1 MMLNYLFLNGFN
13 PDVCAC
19 DSKSNTPLSKAY
31 KRWDEKMVVLLYS
44 MDGENM
50 RLPDPLTFHRNSKY
64 FAARILCR
72 ACVVGQL
79 YLVAK
84 LYDGYKKTMLKE
96 LQKHPIHAAV
106 LADKRDVLRFLDEI
120 DPELNFDM
128 SITVSNWRPMEIAES
143 LG

>member
-1 MMLNYLFLNGFN
+1 MLLDLCEFGDIMMLNYLFLNGFN

-31 KRWDEKMVVLLYS
+31 KRWDEKMVVLLYL

-50 RLPDPLTFHRNSKY
+50 RLPDPLTFHRKSKY

-84 LYDGYKKTMLKE
+84 LYDGYKKTMLK
-96 LQKHPIHAAV
+96 
-106 LADKRDVLRFLDEI
+106 
-120 DPELNFDM
+120 
-128 SITVSNWRPMEIAES
+128 
-143 LG
+143 